1 MRLQESQHHLQ
12 KSKQKESPLSLAIKG
27 IGGECRLLGATNP
40 VDASEQLVSLRQ
52 TDLKLV
58 VPTDS
63 KPADIV
69 ILRNCIEE
77 MLDGAKELQA
87 ANESLA
93 LRDKTLKNISSVMES
108 YSGTDNDSLEFI
120 ESLGLEVKYALFHD
134 LSIKTNKGFTEQ
146 ALASGL
152 KRLSEHREHSV
163 RILNGEMFAFRYDP
177 YCLLVQTVEP
187 LPLPIK
193 YLLRLY
199 VREIGHG
206 ERIERRIRTE
216 EKVKQMEWLANHDPL
231 TNLANRRLLTQTA
244 DSLIDNSNKADAHA
258 TLHMD
263 LDGFKAVNDTCGH
276 ATGDELLVLIAGR
289 IKEECNADDLVCRL
303 GGDEFVVLCGNIK
316 DDEQVHQLASR
327 LIASIKMPT
336 ILSGKRC
343 KVSVS
348 IGISWWRGSED
359 IGKKSVNEWMHEAD
373 QAMYASK
380 SSGKSCYSIAS

>member
-1 MRLQESQHHLQ
+1 MRLQESQHHRQ

-27 IGGECRLLGATNP
+27 IGGECRLLSSANP
-40 VDASEQLVSLRQ
+40 VNGNEQLVSLRQ
-52 TDLKLV
+52 TDLRLV
-58 VPTDS
+58 VPAHS

-77 MLDGAKELQA
+77 MLDGTKKLEA

-108 YSGTDNDSLEFI
+108 YSDDGNDSLEFI
-120 ESLGLEVKYALFHD
+120 ESLGIDVKYALFHEFAVQ
-134 LSIKTNKGFTEQ
+134 KNKGFTEQ

-152 KRLSEHREHSV
+152 NRLSDHREHSV

-177 YCLLVQTVEP
+177 YCLLVQTAEP

-206 ERIERRIRTE
+206 ERIERRIRAE

-244 DSLIDNSNKADAHA
+244 DSLIDNAIKADTHA

-276 ATGDELLVLIAGR
+276 AVGDDLLVLIAER
-289 IKEECNADDLVCRL
+289 IKDECHSDDLVCRL

-316 DDEQVHQLASR
+316 NEEEVQQLASR
-327 LIASIKMPT
+327 LIDSIKIPT

-343 KVSVS
+343 IVSVS
-348 IGISWWRGSED
+348 IGIAWWRGSED
-359 IGKKSVNEWMHEAD
+359 IGSKTVNEWMHEAD
-373 QAMYASK
+373 QAMYSSK
-380 SSGKSCYSIAS
+380 SNGKSCYRIAS